1 MTHLLNYKNSWPV
14 HKHNSKLSPPF
25 SVFRYHK
32 KHRKPKEKKKKM
44 VRPSPGHGS
53 GSPKRLTLGFLI
65 SVSSFVTR
73 FAKQASHFS
82 IKLKAKPIKNNTH
95 AAKQPIKSNANMEY
109 YNNNSNDKNSIPPS
123 PKSPLSARPKQLI
136 TSISNKAITL
146 IHKRKID
153 EDKDDDVVF
162 GGSHDEFGDG
172 GVWQRAIL
180 MGDKCQPLDFS
191 GVIYYDST
199 GKQLEELPPRSPRA
213 RPLPGYLARK

>member
-44 VRPSPGHGS
+44 VGASPGHAS
-53 GSPKRLTLGFLI
+53 GAPKRLTLGFLI

-82 IKLKAKPIKNNTH
+82 IKYKAKPIKNNSH

-109 YNNNSNDKNSIPPS
+109 YNNSNNKNSIPPS

-136 TSISNKAITL
+136 TRISNKAITL

-213 RPLPGYLARK
+213 SPLPGYLARK